1 MMTVFVVILFL
12 LFLTFG
18 SALVALGLG
27 LYLFVWSATGKH
39 ECKPALIFGGMSLA
53 GLLVI
58 WAAIINFIQVVT

>member
-1 MMTVFVVILFL
+1 MMTVFVVIL
-12 LFLTFG
+12 